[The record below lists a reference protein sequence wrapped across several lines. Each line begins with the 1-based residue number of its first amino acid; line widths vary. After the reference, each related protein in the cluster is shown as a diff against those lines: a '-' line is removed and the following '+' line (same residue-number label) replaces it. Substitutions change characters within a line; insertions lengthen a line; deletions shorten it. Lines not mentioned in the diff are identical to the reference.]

1 MRLPRF
7 LEFLRPRLERHA
19 GQRARGPERKE
30 ADDDSLKI
38 QGHLLVQRQVAGGE
52 LETVYNSKNF
62 IVDAGI
68 TAIRD
73 VLIGVNGGGFAGSIF
88 RMAIGDGGVPIGELF
103 NPKIPDATW
112 PARTELFHEVYRQD
126 ISVFTT
132 PTTASMR
139 FVGSFNSVDVDETGF
154 SLVDR
159 VINEAALIIGDGVLT
174 VGGDPKQV
182 NKTVPDTVD
191 ADEIMLAMRTFRSI
205 SFDPA
210 EDVTITVTWTI
221 TVTT

>member
-7 LEFLRPRLERHA
+7 LEFLRPRLERLA
-19 GQRARGPERKE
+19 GRARGSERHE
-30 ADDDSLKI
+30 TADDSLKV
-38 QGHLLVQRQVAGGE
+38 QGHLLVQWQARGGE
-52 LETVYNSKNF
+52 LETVYDSKNF

-73 VLIGVNGGGFAGSIF
+73 IMIGVNGGGFAGSIF

-112 PARTELFHEVYRQD
+112 PARTDLFHEVFRQD
-126 ISVFTT
+126 ISVFST

-139 FVGSFNSVDVDETGF
+139 FVGSFNSVDVDVTGF

-174 VGGDPKQV
+174 VGGDQKQV
-182 NKTVPDTVD
+182 NKVPPDTID
-191 ADEIMLAMRTFRSI
+191 ADEIMLSMRTFRSV